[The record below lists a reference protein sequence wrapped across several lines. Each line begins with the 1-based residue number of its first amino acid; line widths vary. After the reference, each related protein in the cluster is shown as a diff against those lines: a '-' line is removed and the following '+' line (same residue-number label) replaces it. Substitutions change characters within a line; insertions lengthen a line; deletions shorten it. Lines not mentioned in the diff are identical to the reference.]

1 MNSGTLVNMYLYF
14 CVTGDSGV
22 WGLKKNFALIELLE
36 KLQFSQAASRTNNF
50 TKESLAKQEEVTGP
64 CFSLLQIRRGNRDSV
79 RIISH
84 ISP

>member
-1 MNSGTLVNMYLYF
+1 MTSLVLNNWALIYMYLYF

-50 TKESLAKQEEVTGP
+50 TKESLAKQEEVTGRYFP
-64 CFSLLQIRRGNRDSV
+64 VLQIKKK
-79 RIISH
+79 
-84 ISP
+84 